1 MKLKTKI
8 MAVSVALLTAAVT
21 VCCVF
26 LLRFA
31 YRNVMNEVTDAG
43 IRDYESFS
51 TKYTARI
58 SASGDKTGRV
68 LASYLSY
75 QLGQTDGGR
84 EYTLQREDEML
95 SNAIGLNAL
104 ATVSNNGS
112 TQYMYEYSE
121 ITVRYTVARYEG
133 QTYFIVAGAL
143 PNGLSGYTLS
153 LVRNITVQ
161 SDALSRL
168 ALECVLTCVLV
179 ALLTAALLLAVLN
192 FFLKPIGRLKAGA
205 SELAQGHYQNRVA
218 CSGKDELSE
227 LAEDFNSMADAVQAS
242 MRELQN
248 KAEQQQEFIDD
259 LSHELKTPVTS
270 ILLSSE
276 TLLGRSVSKAALER
290 SLERIYSQAKWLEK
304 LSQKLTTLVLLRGEI
319 PLRRE
324 NVMDLLLAV
333 RETTAD
339 SLQKRG
345 VELDID
351 CNTDFLEMDFDLMRS
366 ALANLVENAKN
377 ASEPG
382 QRIILSAYDS
392 CFTVSDSGTG
402 ILPEEVARVT
412 EPFYRVDRSRSRLS
426 GGSGLGLTLVKRISE
441 AHGAHLEIVSE
452 PGKGTTVRFLFDQ
465 RK

>member
-26 LLRFA
+26 LLRTA
-31 YRNVMNEVTDAG
+31 YRNVMNEVTEAG
-43 IRDYESFS
+43 IRDYEAFS
-51 TKYTARI
+51 SKYTAGI
-58 SASGDKTGRV
+58 GAAGGKTGRV

-75 QLGQTDGGR
+75 QLGQTEGGR

-112 TQYMYEYSE
+112 TQYTYQFSE
-121 ITVRYTVARYEG
+121 LTVRHAVARYEG
-133 QTYFIVAGAL
+133 ETYFIVAGAL
-143 PNGLSGYTLS
+143 PNQPTGYTLS

-168 ALECVLTCVLV
+168 ALECVLTCVFV

-205 SELAQGHYQNRVA
+205 SELAQGYYQTRVA

-227 LAEDFNSMADAVQAS
+227 LADDFNSMADAIQAS
-242 MRELQN
+242 MIELQK
-248 KAEQQQEFIDD
+248 KAEQQQEFIND

-276 TLLGRSVSKAALER
+276 TLLGRSVPKAALER
-290 SLERIYSQAKWLEK
+290 SLERIYSQAKWLER

-319 PLRRE
+319 PMRRE

-345 VELDID
+345 VELAID
-351 CNTDFLEMDFDLMRS
+351 CRMDFLEMDFDLMRS

-382 QRIILSAYDS
+382 QRIVLSAYDG
-392 CFTVSDSGTG
+392 CFTVSDSGAG
-402 ILPEEVARVT
+402 IPPEEVARVT

-441 AHGAHLEIVSE
+441 AHGARLEIVSE

-465 RK
+465 YK